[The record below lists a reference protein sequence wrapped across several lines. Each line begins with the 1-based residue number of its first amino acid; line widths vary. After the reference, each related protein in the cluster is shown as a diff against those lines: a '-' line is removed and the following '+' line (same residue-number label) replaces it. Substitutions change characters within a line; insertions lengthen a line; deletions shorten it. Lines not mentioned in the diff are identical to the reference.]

1 MIDVTAAQ
9 AGDPNAFAAI
19 MHQYRRLFYKIARQY
34 LDNPDD
40 MDDAV
45 QVTMIKVWRYLP
57 GYSDGNLKAWL
68 GAIARNTCKDMIR
81 RSYKHRCVVSYDTI
95 AGEESKSVRS
105 GDEDDPEWL
114 AMQAEAVSEL
124 VATMD
129 VLKAEGRHSLY
140 MVAVR
145 EYTYEEAATLQ
156 GVALGT
162 VKSRVWRERE
172 KVKGAMPI

>member
-1 MIDVTAAQ
+1 
-9 AGDPNAFAAI
+9 
-19 MHQYRRLFYKIARQY
+19 
-34 LDNPDD
+34 
-40 MDDAV
+40 
-45 QVTMIKVWRYLP
+45 MIKVWRYLP

-124 VATMD
+124 VATLD
-129 VLKAEGRHSLY
+129 VLKAEGRDALI
-140 MVAVR
+140 MVAVHGL
-145 EYTYEEAATLQ
+145 TYEEVAAAQ

-172 KVKGAMPI
+172 KVKGC